1 MNPEVI
7 GLHLENHHLKKL
19 TKGGTVQLS
28 NAQLHNAI
36 VSAPTAELH
45 MARKHVSELLRAHR
59 NGRGY
64 RLAHHKIIGGKITLH
79 SIGKAFKKAG
89 HTVVHGAQQA
99 LKNPVV
105 RKVAKELSHIGIEMA
120 NNYAQQQGVD
130 TNAYADLAHHA
141 VESKNVKQALQNQV
155 GNDVMNYAHEKAYQ
169 HMQGGKIKLPKI
181 HISNATK
188 KGFSDFGHGFVKGFT
203 GTMKN
208 PIVQGVATNLIT
220 GALMGGAGKPKRFVK
235 GSAEAK
241 AHMAKIRG
249 MKKGGSLYPAGS
261 L

>member
-36 VSAPTAELH
+36 VNVPTAELH

-89 HTVVHGAQQA
+89 HTIVHGAQQA
-99 LKNPVV
+99 LK
-105 RKVAKELSHIGIEMA
+105 KS
-120 NNYAQQQGVD
+120 
-130 TNAYADLAHHA
+130 
-141 VESKNVKQALQNQV
+141 SC
-155 GNDVMNYAHEKAYQ
+155 
-169 HMQGGKIKLPKI
+169 
-181 HISNATK
+181 
-188 KGFSDFGHGFVKGFT
+188 
-203 GTMKN
+203 
-208 PIVQGVATNLIT
+208 
-220 GALMGGAGKPKRFVK
+220 
-235 GSAEAK
+235 
-241 AHMAKIRG
+241 
-249 MKKGGSLYPAGS
+249 
-261 L
+261 